1 MAKPFIPTDLA
12 SLKPVVEAMIFASEE
27 PLGPRTLLRLLFE
40 EEKKGN
46 GQDKNGE
53 GTLFEGAD
61 SDAGEKGAD
70 AAAGTP
76 SFAEEAETEP
86 AAAPDDASGE
96 TNGEEAE
103 IDSETHSVGEQNA
116 EEGKGAKNETEEDE
130 DETEELAGQ
139 SVEGKEEREEKEEG
153 KETNGAEEG
162 GEDPNA
168 SPEPENPAPSS
179 GGKSR
184 ADAPETPSSQIGQK
198 ELRTIID
205 ELNEEYEMTGRPFRI
220 IEIAGGF
227 QFATTREYGE
237 FVGLLARD
245 KMRRKL
251 SPAALETL
259 AIVAYRQPVTKPEVE
274 AIRGVNCD
282 QVLFSLLERN
292 LLAITGRAET
302 VGKPLL
308 YGTTEEFLRAFGLN
322 SLNDLPKLR
331 ELEELM
337 EEDAHSPTKPEII
350 PEQIADRL
358 LELNL
363 PEGEEPGNGEIVGT
377 ESGENKEED
386 KEREG
391 EGEETEGVEME
402 SGEDEGEEK
411 KENEGEEEEKESEG
425 EKGENNEREEEPGN
439 GEREKIANE
448 KRGEEGSADEAAE
461 TEEVAPEMNEPSVD
475 AVESVKDEEGGG
487 EAVEPLSP

>member
-46 GQDKNGE
+46 GKEKNGE

-61 SDAGEKGAD
+61 SGEGENGVDDVAVSP
-70 AAAGTP
+70 AR
-76 SFAEEAETEP
+76 AEEAETGSG
-86 AAAPDDASGE
+86 AAADVSAGEAGAEADDSDSPAVE
-96 TNGEEAE
+96 EREAEEA
-103 IDSETHSVGEQNA
+103 DTTAGEP
-116 EEGKGAKNETEEDE
+116 EEV
-130 DETEELAGQ
+130 AGQ
-139 SVEGKEEREEKEEG
+139 SIEEEEERKEGKEEQEEK
-153 KETNGAEEG
+153 GAEEG
-162 GEDPNA
+162 TDGRA
-168 SPEPENPAPSS
+168 SSDEPENDVSSSS
-179 GGKSR
+179 GKNGG
-184 ADAPETPSSQIGQK
+184 DANESAPLPIGQK

-205 ELNEEYEMTGRPFRI
+205 ELNEEYEVTGRPFRI

-282 QVLFSLLERN
+282 QVLLSLLERN

-363 PEGEEPGNGEIVGT
+363 PEGEEAEDKGSEGEGEPQDKENEGQEEVKEEETGNGEGEAKEEETGNVG
-377 ESGENKEED
+377 EED
-386 KEREG
+386 KESEG
-391 EGEETEGVEME
+391 QEEAKEEETGSGEIEEAE
-402 SGEDEGEEK
+402 SGEEESEDK
-411 KENEGEEEEKESEG
+411 GNEGEEEETENGSEG
-425 EKGENNEREEEPGN
+425 EGEAEKGD
-439 GEREKIANE
+439 GESRA
-448 KRGEEGSADEAAE
+448 GS
-461 TEEVAPEMNEPSVD
+461 EMNQPPVD
-475 AVESVKDEEGGG
+475 DVESDEEGGG
-487 EAVEPLSP
+487 EAVGHLSS

>member
-46 GQDKNGE
+46 GKEKNGE

-61 SDAGEKGAD
+61 SGEGENGVDDTAVSP
-70 AAAGTP
+70 AR
-76 SFAEEAETEP
+76 AEEAETGSG
-86 AAAPDDASGE
+86 AAADVSAGAEGDDSEPSAVE
-96 TNGEEAE
+96 EQEAEEA
-103 IDSETHSVGEQNA
+103 DTAAGEP
-116 EEGKGAKNETEEDE
+116 EEV
-130 DETEELAGQ
+130 AGQ
-139 SVEGKEEREEKEEG
+139 SIEEEEERKEGKEEQGEKE
-153 KETNGAEEG
+153 AEEG
-162 GEDPNA
+162 TEGRDP
-168 SPEPENPAPSS
+168 SSEPEDEVPSPSGKNGVDATESAPM
-179 GGKSR
+179 
-184 ADAPETPSSQIGQK
+184 PIGQK

-282 QVLFSLLERN
+282 QVLLSLLERN

-363 PEGEEPGNGEIVGT
+363 PEGEEAEQKGSEEEGEPEEKEVEGQEEAKEEETGNGEAEDKKSEGQ
-377 ESGENKEED
+377 EEAKEE
-386 KEREG
+386 EAEN
-391 EGEETEGVEME
+391 E
-402 SGEDEGEEK
+402 EDEPEDKAG
-411 KENEGEEEEKESEG
+411 
-425 EKGENNEREEEPGN
+425 EEPGN
-439 GEREKIANE
+439 EEEKREEKGSEGEDEETEN
-448 KRGEEGSADEAAE
+448 RGEEEGERGDGESGAGS
-461 TEEVAPEMNEPSVD
+461 EMNEPSVD
-475 AVESVKDEEGGG
+475 DVESDEEGGG
-487 EAVEPLSP
+487 EAVGHLSS

>member
-46 GQDKNGE
+46 GKEKNGE

-61 SDAGEKGAD
+61 SGEGENGVDDVAVSP
-70 AAAGTP
+70 AR
-76 SFAEEAETEP
+76 AEEAETGSG
-86 AAAPDDASGE
+86 AAADVSAGAEADDSDSPAVE
-96 TNGEEAE
+96 EREAEEA
-103 IDSETHSVGEQNA
+103 DTTAGEP
-116 EEGKGAKNETEEDE
+116 EEV
-130 DETEELAGQ
+130 AGQ
-139 SVEGKEEREEKEEG
+139 SIEEEEERKEGKEEQEEK
-153 KETNGAEEG
+153 GAEEG
-162 GEDPNA
+162 TDGRA
-168 SPEPENPAPSS
+168 SSDEPENDVSSSS
-179 GGKSR
+179 GKNGG
-184 ADAPETPSSQIGQK
+184 DANESAPLPIGQK

-205 ELNEEYEMTGRPFRI
+205 ELNEEYEVTGRPFRI

-282 QVLFSLLERN
+282 QVLLSLLERN

-363 PEGEEPGNGEIVGT
+363 PEGE
-377 ESGENKEED
+377 KAED
-386 KEREG
+386 KGSEG
-391 EGEETEGVEME
+391 EGEPQDKESEGQEGVKEEETGSGEIGEAE
-402 SGEDEGEEK
+402 SGEEESEDK
-411 KENEGEEEEKESEG
+411 GNEGEEEETENGSEG
-425 EKGENNEREEEPGN
+425 EGEAERGD
-439 GEREKIANE
+439 GES
-448 KRGEEGSADEAAE
+448 GAAS
-461 TEEVAPEMNEPSVD
+461 EMNQPPVD
-475 AVESVKDEEGGG
+475 DVESDEEGGG
-487 EAVEPLSP
+487 EAVGHLSS